1 MKEFSTEKAPDLS
14 RTQVDISKSRRL
26 PNGSSDPVSFTCTCP
41 ASSSP
46 DGGQVLLFYRY
57 FAASPALPNTQI
69 SQEDITS
76 LASCHTSLTQKY
88 FLGGKIRVAQEGFNI
103 TVAGTKESIS
113 AYIQAC
119 ISHWSFSGL
128 DLDTVQKQ
136 REFFKP
142 TPGGCSCVFG
152 GAPASVR
159 VTAEIT
165 PMGVTNYLPSS
176 WDSIEVLTPEEFH
189 ERCHTEPNTLLLD
202 VRNHY
207 ESRIGYF
214 VDPRTGE
221 PALRPQIRRFSQWPQ
236 YVNRRMVG
244 EERGERQILTFCTGG
259 IRCEKG
265 ARFLQ
270 ERTGERVAT
279 LKGGVAAY
287 LMWMDKEIEQ
297 GRKRPEESLFKGRN
311 FVFDAR
317 GSTTLEED
325 SKFEPVAKCHVC
337 TNPSERLSKCR
348 SKGCHLV
355 LVVCAACE
363 LSDDPRCCQSCLD
376 MDNLAHADEN
386 PDTNFGPGPICA
398 CEKER
403 EADLWGEYVKPP
415 KQQKTRKGT
424 RKGLR
429 DGMNMNIQVKV
440 ID

>member
-1 MKEFSTEKAPDLS
+1 MKELSTERVSDLPRS
-14 RTQVDISKSRRL
+14 LIDISKSRRL

-69 SQEDITS
+69 SQEDLTS
-76 LASCHTSLTQKY
+76 LASFHTNLTQEY
-88 FLGGKIRVAQEGFNI
+88 SLGGKIRIAQEGFNI
-103 TVAGTKESIS
+103 TVGGTKESIS
-113 AYIQAC
+113 AYTQAC
-119 ISHWSFSGL
+119 TAHWSFSNL
-128 DLDTVQKQ
+128 DLDTAQKQ

-189 ERCHTEPNTLLLD
+189 GRCHAEPNTLLLD

-244 EERGERQILTFCTGG
+244 EEKGERQILTE
-259 IRCEKG
+259 RD
-265 ARFLQ
+265 FLQ
-270 ERTGERVAT
+270 ERTGDRVAT
-279 LKGGVAAY
+279 LKGGIAGY
-287 LMWMDKEIEQ
+287 LMWMDEEIGQ

-325 SKFEPVAKCHVC
+325 GKVEPVAKCHVC
-337 TNPSERLSKCR
+337 ANPSDRLSKCR

-363 LSDDPRCCQSCLD
+363 LSDDPRCCQTCLD
-376 MDNLAHADEN
+376 MDVLAQADGN
-386 PDTNFGPGPICA
+386 PDTNSVSRPICA

-403 EADLWGEYVKPP
+403 EADLWAEYVKLP
-415 KQQKTRKGT
+415 KQQKTRKGA

-429 DGMNMNIQVKV
+429 DGVNMNIQVKV